1 MLMKVQ
7 IEKKWLDIPHT
18 TAVEVSFKKEDG
30 LVRTKQIISLPS
42 SKKTDFYA
50 KIILLNIVSTMSRQ
64 RHVLNL
70 QQIIG
75 DSKPQFD
82 RREYC
87 NVDFQDMLEYTYMY
101 VQHGGDENQAARLFE
116 MFDLMFMQ
124 IHEYYHQFD
133 SI

>member
-1 MLMKVQ
+1 MRIS

-70 QQIIG
+70 QQMIG
-75 DSKPQFD
+75 DGKPQFD
-82 RREYC
+82 RRGYC
-87 NVDFQDMLEYTYMY
+87 NVDFQDMMEYTYEY
-101 VQHGGDENQAARLFE
+101 IRRGGDEKEATRLFE

-133 SI
+133 SM